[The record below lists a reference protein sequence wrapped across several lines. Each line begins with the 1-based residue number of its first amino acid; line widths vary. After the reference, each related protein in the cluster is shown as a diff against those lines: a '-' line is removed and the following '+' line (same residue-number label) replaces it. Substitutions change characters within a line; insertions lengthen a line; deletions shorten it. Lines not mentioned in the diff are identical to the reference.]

1 MPIEQESKSGNEKS
15 SAKSA
20 QDEAMARLRAKRE
33 AKEKA
38 AATAAK
44 EASDEAAK
52 AVSSAEAD
60 DVEFYKDLKAQKPKG
75 MKLDQEKEAQEAAP
89 VIEEAAAPARKWEFF
104 AEHTVAPGENLS
116 KISEKYYGNQ
126 GYWKPLYDANQAVIG
141 DNPNVIVTGTVL
153 KIPKL

>member
-1 MPIEQESKSGNEKS
+1 MPVEQESKSSSGKS
-15 SAKSA
+15 AAKSA
-20 QDEAMARLRAKRE
+20 QDEAMARLRAKRK
-33 AKEKA
+33 AKEKEEA
-38 AATAAK
+38 AAKAAK
-44 EASDEAAK
+44 TEAAK

-60 DVEFYKDLKAQKPKG
+60 DVEFYKALKPKKPKG
-75 MKLDQEKEAQEAAP
+75 MKIDQEKETAVEKPAP
-89 VIEEAAAPARKWEFF
+89 SARKWEFF

-141 DNPNVIVTGTVL
+141 DNPNVVVAGTVL

>member
-1 MPIEQESKSGNEKS
+1 MPVEQESNSNSGTNNGKS

-33 AKEKA
+33 AREKESA
-38 AATAAK
+38 AA
-44 EASDEAAK
+44 EAAK
-52 AVSSAEAD
+52 AISSAEAD
-60 DVEFYKDLKAQKPKG
+60 AVEFNKAQKKQTPKG
-75 MKLDQEKEAQEAAP
+75 MKIDQEKKAEEVEEAKEAAP
-89 VIEEAAAPARKWEFF
+89 PARKWEFF

-141 DNPNVIVTGTVL
+141 DNPNVIVPGQVL